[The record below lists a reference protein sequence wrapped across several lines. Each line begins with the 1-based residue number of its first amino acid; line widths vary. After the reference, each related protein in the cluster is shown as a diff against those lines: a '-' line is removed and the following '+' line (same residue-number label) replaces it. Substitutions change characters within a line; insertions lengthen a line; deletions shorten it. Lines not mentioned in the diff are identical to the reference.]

1 MERKSL
7 VETTPE
13 KQLLLV
19 DESSPSRKALVEI
32 LKTGKFSVTSV
43 ASGEEALLHL
53 SGSSFNI
60 VITDITLPGMSGLN
74 LLKLIKDLNPDI
86 EVILV
91 TSNASSFNVIKALR
105 LGAYDFVIK
114 PIDDAAI
121 LINIVE
127 RAIEK
132 QALSIE
138 NRRLIFDLQGK
149 NDELN
154 DALRMMRT
162 ANQLC
167 AAVSA
172 TLDVGEILA
181 TLVDGVIEELR
192 ATKGYLLLLDRE
204 GQNFSM
210 KISVG
215 IDRELAKSFNLHRD
229 QGISGLVAANN
240 KPLRIGEETPAPLTR
255 RILEE
260 DPHGDLFSPPGILS
274 VPLRVKEKVAGVI
287 TVSGQANGRPF
298 SDAEAEFLLTVAN
311 HAAIALD
318 NAGAFYKLKKRSSH

>member
-1 MERKSL
+1 MK
-7 VETTPE
+7 TPPE
-13 KQLLLV
+13 NQLLVV
-19 DESSPSRKALVEI
+19 DESSPSRKALAEI
-32 LKTGKFSVTSV
+32 LKAGNFSVTCV

-53 SGSSFNI
+53 SGSPFNI

-74 LLKLIKDLNPDI
+74 LLKLIKDLNPDL

-114 PIDDAAI
+114 PIDDPAI
-121 LINIVE
+121 LVNIVE
-127 RAIEK
+127 RALEK
-132 QALSIE
+132 QALTIE
-138 NRRLIFDLQGK
+138 NRRLIYDLQEK
-149 NDELN
+149 NGELN

-167 AAVSA
+167 AVVSA

-181 TLVDGVIEELR
+181 KLVDGVVEELR

-204 GQNFSM
+204 GTTFSM

-215 IDRELAKSFNLHRD
+215 IDRELAKNFTLQRD
-229 QGISGLVAANN
+229 QGLSGLVAANN
-240 KPLRIGEETPAPLTR
+240 KPLRIGDDTPPPLTR
-255 RILEE
+255 RIHEE
-260 DPHGDLFSPPGILS
+260 DPNREFFAAPGILS
-274 VPLRVKEKVAGVI
+274 VPLRVKDKVAGVI

-318 NAGAFYKLKKRSSH
+318 TAGAFYKLKKRRN